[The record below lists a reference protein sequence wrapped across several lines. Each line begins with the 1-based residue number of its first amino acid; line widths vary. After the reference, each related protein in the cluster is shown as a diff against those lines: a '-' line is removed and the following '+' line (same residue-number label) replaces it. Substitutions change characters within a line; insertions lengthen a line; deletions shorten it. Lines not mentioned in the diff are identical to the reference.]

1 MTPQIQPSLIPIP
14 ELAVIGVLVF
24 FFAIWGWRHGLDAVI
39 LAGLFVLFGR
49 MTVDTLA
56 IPVGATINMFYGIFQ
71 LFAKGKFSG
80 GNLFAVIG
88 GDPNVVPPLINVRD
102 PNDLLVVV
110 LGTALFLMIAFIGF
124 KFALKKAGG
133 KDTPIEQAFG
143 FVGGA
148 ALGYMCITFV
158 IDRHIAFPQV
168 IKIEQSEVP
177 PLSVDAPLLV
187 AIVMVLIVFGI
198 QRSKPKAPAKKK

>member
-1 MTPQIQPSLIPIP
+1 MTPQVQPSLIQVP
-14 ELAVIGVLVF
+14 ELYLIGALIL

-49 MTVDTLA
+49 MSVDTLA

-71 LFAKGKFSG
+71 LFATGKFSG

-88 GDPNVVPPLINVRD
+88 GDPNVVAPLINVRD
-102 PNDLLVVV
+102 PNDMPVKL
-110 LGTALFLMIAFIGF
+110 LGTVLFLMIAIIGF
-124 KFALKKAGG
+124 RFALKKAGG
-133 KDTPIEQAFG
+133 KDTPIEQVFG
-143 FVGGA
+143 LVGGA

-158 IDRHIAFPQV
+158 VDRHITFPQALV
-168 IKIEQSEVP
+168 IQPSEVP
-177 PLSVDAPLLV
+177 QISVDAPLLV

-198 QRSKPKAPAKKK
+198 QRSKAPAKKK